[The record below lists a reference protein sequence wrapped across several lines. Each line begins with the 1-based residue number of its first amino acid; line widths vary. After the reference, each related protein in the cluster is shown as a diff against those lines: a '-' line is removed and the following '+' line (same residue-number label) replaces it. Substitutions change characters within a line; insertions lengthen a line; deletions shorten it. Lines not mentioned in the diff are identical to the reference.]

1 MTALEAE
8 LMRLV
13 GELTPAK
20 RIEGRALHR
29 PFLLLWAVGKA
40 VQGEVR
46 EHRWSTVRDAV
57 GPLMT
62 THLDVPA
69 SADQVLYPFW
79 HLQGS
84 DLWEVADAESLK
96 LTSNGRRPTLSTLN
110 SLDPVAGFPQGAYEL
125 LSTNPEMAARVASH
139 LMSTFFNPPPEGFL
153 EDLGLADL
161 MADRAVDALRPRVG
175 ESFPNRNAISDVY
188 GGNRVMGIT
197 PLRDRVLSVYSDDEG
212 PYQDAPINEIGWI
225 GYTGD
230 GLTGHQRM
238 VSGNRS
244 LQTYQQQQRAL
255 RYWHKPDG
263 GQWHFESWVVVV
275 QVRQRWGVGVDGLAR
290 REFVWVLAPVPS
302 PLRNTWPADV
312 LEALAEEDWSIQ
324 DDTEGIPAGDGGP
337 AGDDGP
343 AGDGG
348 RSTDTSS
355 TRDRYRRLAAAARR
369 TADRRTRRSRLVE
382 VERYYRSVTAREA
395 VMLRSQDKCE
405 NRDCLG
411 HPAERTDAGAAIL
424 EVDHV
429 NPLARGGAD
438 TPESM
443 IALCPN
449 CHALKTRGRN
459 RKRLQS
465 VLLKTARLRHEEFMS
480 ETG

>member
-1 MTALEAE
+1 MAALEAE
-8 LMRLV
+8 LMKLV

-20 RIEGRALHR
+20 RIEGPALHR

-46 EHRWSTVRDAV
+46 EHRWSAVRDAV

-62 THLDVPA
+62 TYLDVPA

-84 DLWEVADAESLK
+84 GLWELADAESLT
-96 LTSNGRRPTLSTLN
+96 LTSNGRRPTLNALN
-110 SLDPVAGFPQGAYEL
+110 SSDPVAGLTPSAYEL
-125 LSTNPEMAARVASH
+125 LSTDPDMAARVAGH
-139 LMSTFFNPPPEGFL
+139 VVSTFFNPPQPGLL

-161 MADRAVDALRPRVG
+161 MADRIEDALRPQVG
-175 ESFPNRNAISDVY
+175 ESFPNRNAVSDAY

-212 PYQDAPINEIGWI
+212 PYQDAPINELGWI

-230 GLTGHQRM
+230 GLTGHQQM
-238 VSGNRS
+238 ISGNRS
-244 LQTYQQQQRAL
+244 LQAYQQQQRAL
-255 RYWHKPDG
+255 RYWHKPVG
-263 GQWHFESWVVVV
+263 GQWTFEAWVVVV
-275 QVRQRWGVGVDGLAR
+275 QVRQRWGVGTDRLAR

-312 LEALAEEDWSIQ
+312 LAALEEDDWTVR
-324 DDTEGIPAGDGGP
+324 DDTEGIPAGGGP
-337 AGDDGP
+337 SDA
-343 AGDGG
+343 
-348 RSTDTSS
+348 SS
-355 TRDRYRRLAAAARR
+355 RRDRYRRLTAAARR

-382 VERYYRSVTAREA
+382 VERYYRSVSAREA
-395 VMLRSQDKCE
+395 VLIRSEDTCE
-405 NRDCLG
+405 NRTCLG
-411 HPAERTDAGAAIL
+411 HPTERTDAGAAIL

-429 NPLARGGAD
+429 DPLARGGAD
-438 TPESM
+438 TPEAM

-459 RKRLQS
+459 RKKLQS
-465 VLLKTARLRHEEFMS
+465 LLLKTARLRHEEFMS
-480 ETG
+480 AAG

>member
-1 MTALEAE
+1 MSALEAE
-8 LMRLV
+8 LMGLV
-13 GELTPAK
+13 GALTPAN

-29 PFLLLWAVGKA
+29 PFLLLWAIGKA
-40 VQGEVR
+40 VQGEIR
-46 EHRWSTVRDAV
+46 EHRWSTVRDTV

-62 THLDVPA
+62 TYLDVPPG
-69 SADQVLYPFW
+69 ADQVLYPFW
-79 HLQGS
+79 HLKTS
-84 DLWEVADAESLK
+84 DLWELADADGLT
-96 LTSNGRRPTLSTLN
+96 LTSNGRRPTLSALN
-110 SLDPVAGFPQGAYEL
+110 ASDPAAGLPQGAYAL
-125 LSTNPEMAARVASH
+125 LSTEPEIAARVASH
-139 LMSTFFNPPPEGFL
+139 VVSTFFNPPPAGLL

-161 MADRAVDALRPRVG
+161 LAERMGDALRPQVG

-197 PLRDRVLSVYSDDEG
+197 PLRDRTLSVYSDDEG

-244 LQTYQQQQRAL
+244 MEAYQEQQRAL

-263 GQWHFESWVVVV
+263 GQWSFESWVVIV
-275 QVRQRWGVGVDGLAR
+275 QVRQRWGVGTDGAAR

-302 PLRNTWPADV
+302 PLRDTWPVEV
-312 LEALAEEDWSIQ
+312 LEALAEDDGTVH
-324 DDTEGIPAGDGGP
+324 DDTEGIPAG
-337 AGDDGP
+337 GD
-343 AGDGG
+343 A
-348 RSTDTSS
+348 SNASS
-355 TRDRYRRLAAAARR
+355 SRERYRRLTAAARR

-405 NRDCLG
+405 NRDCPG
-411 HPAERTDAGAAIL
+411 HPEERTDAGAAIL

-459 RKRLQS
+459 RKRLQTA
-465 VLLKTARLRHEEFMS
+465 LLKTARLRHEEFMS
-480 ETG
+480 AAG